1 MEQEDNA
8 SQPPKIMLKCCQDRP
23 VPHAVV
29 EGWKQFLGFP
39 EKAMNSFWG
48 ILRPAL
54 MQPANPKNR
63 QRIESFCGDYG
74 LIEKDVVA
82 ALRGCDFLMR
92 QASALDMDATPFR
105 QDLAALSEGDEQG
118 AEVIL
123 SQYEG
128 AKADLRKQIIQE
140 SLADHGNILV
150 GIDWRVDNV
159 TVSDRGTKLNTTV
172 VLLTLRYRDA
182 NRTERITFQL
192 TTEAMKELKL
202 FCDRFAR

>member
-8 SQPPKIMLKCCQDRP
+8 TRPSEIRLKCCQDRP
-23 VPHAVV
+23 VPQPVV

-54 MQPANPKNR
+54 IQPTNPSNR

-74 LIEKDVVA
+74 LKENDVVA
-82 ALRGCDFLMR
+82 ALRSCDFLMR
-92 QASALDMDATPFR
+92 QAAALDMDATPFR
-105 QDLAALSEGDEQG
+105 QDLATLSEGDEQG

-128 AKADLRKQIIQE
+128 AKADLRKVIIQE
-140 SLADHGNILV
+140 SLADHGNVLV
-150 GIDWRVDNV
+150 GVDWRVDNV
-159 TVSDRGTKLNTTV
+159 TASDRSTKLNTTV

-182 NRTERITFQL
+182 NRTERITLQL
-192 TTEAMKELKL
+192 TPEGMKELKL

>member
-1 MEQEDNA
+1 MEQESNTTR
-8 SQPPKIMLKCCQDRP
+8 PPEIRLKCCQDRP
-23 VPHAVV
+23 VPQPVA

-48 ILRPAL
+48 ILRLAL
-54 MQPANPKNR
+54 IQPANPDNR

-74 LIEKDVVA
+74 LKENNMVA
-82 ALRGCDFLMR
+82 ALRSCDFLMR
-92 QASALDMDATPFR
+92 QAAALDMDATLFR

-118 AEVIL
+118 TEVIL

-128 AKADLRKQIIQE
+128 AKADLRKMIIQE
-140 SLADHGNILV
+140 SLADHGKVLV

-159 TVSDRGTKLNTTV
+159 TASDRGAKLSTTV

-182 NRTERITFQL
+182 NRTERITLQL
-192 TTEAMKELKL
+192 TPEAIKELKL

>member
-1 MEQEDNA
+1 MEQKGNTNR
-8 SQPPKIMLKCCQDRP
+8 SPKIRLKCCQDRP
-23 VPHAVV
+23 VPQPVA

-39 EKAMNSFWG
+39 EKATNNFWG

-54 MQPANPKNR
+54 MQPTNPNNR

-74 LIEKDVVA
+74 LAENDVVA
-82 ALRGCDFLMR
+82 ALQGCDFLMR
-92 QASALDMDATPFR
+92 QAAALDMDARPFR

-140 SLADHGNILV
+140 SLADHGNVLV

-159 TVSDRGTKLNTTV
+159 TASDRGAKLNTTV

-182 NRTERITFQL
+182 NRTERITLQL

>member
-8 SQPPKIMLKCCQDRP
+8 TRPPEIRLKCCQDRP
-23 VPHAVV
+23 VPQPVV
-29 EGWKQFLGFP
+29 EGWKKFLGFP
-39 EKAMNSFWG
+39 EKAMNNFWG

-54 MQPANPKNR
+54 MQPTNPNNR

-74 LIEKDVVA
+74 LKETDVVA
-82 ALRGCDFLMR
+82 ALRGCDFLLR
-92 QASALDMDATPFR
+92 QAAALDMDGAPFR

-123 SQYEG
+123 SQYKG
-128 AKADLRKQIIQE
+128 AKAGLRKVIIQE
-140 SLADHGNILV
+140 SLADHGKVLV
-150 GIDWRVDNV
+150 GIDWRADNV
-159 TVSDRGTKLNTTV
+159 TASDRGTKLDTTV

-182 NRTERITFQL
+182 NRTERITLQL
-192 TTEAMKELKL
+192 TPEAMQELKL

>member
-1 MEQEDNA
+1 MEKEGNA
-8 SQPPKIMLKCCQDRP
+8 TQPPEIRLKCCQDRP
-23 VPHAVV
+23 VPQPVV

-54 MQPANPKNR
+54 MQPANPNNR

-74 LIEKDVVA
+74 LKETDVVA
-82 ALRGCDFLMR
+82 ALRGCDFLLR
-92 QASALDMDATPFR
+92 QAAALDMDAALFR
-105 QDLAALSEGDEQG
+105 QDLATLSEGVEQG

-128 AKADLRKQIIQE
+128 AKADLRKVIIQE
-140 SLADHGNILV
+140 SLADHGNVLV

-159 TVSDRGTKLNTTV
+159 TASDRGTKLNTTV

-182 NRTERITFQL
+182 NRTERITLQL
-192 TTEAMKELKL
+192 TPEAMKELKL
-202 FCDRFAR
+202 FCDRFTR

>member
-1 MEQEDNA
+1 MEQKDNVTR
-8 SQPPKIMLKCCQDRP
+8 PPEIRLKCCQDRP
-23 VPHAVV
+23 IPQPVV

-39 EKAMNSFWG
+39 EKAMNSFWD

-54 MQPANPKNR
+54 IQPANPNNR

-74 LIEKDVVA
+74 LEEKDVVA
-82 ALRGCDFLMR
+82 ALRSCDFLMR
-92 QASALDMDATPFR
+92 QAAALDMDATPFR
-105 QDLAALSEGDEQG
+105 QDLAALSEGDKHG

-123 SQYEG
+123 SQYEEV
-128 AKADLRKQIIQE
+128 KANLRKVIIQE
-140 SLADHGNILV
+140 SLADHGNVLV

-159 TVSDRGTKLNTTV
+159 TTSDRGTKLNTTV

-182 NRTERITFQL
+182 NRTERITLQL
-192 TTEAMKELKL
+192 TPEGMKELKL

>member
-140 SLADHGNILV
+140 SLADHGNVLV

-182 NRTERITFQL
+182 NRTERITLQL

>member
-182 NRTERITFQL
+182 NRTERITLQL

>member
-1 MEQEDNA
+1 MEQEGNA
-8 SQPPKIMLKCCQDRP
+8 TRPPEIRLNCCQNRP
-23 VPHAVV
+23 VPQPVV

-54 MQPANPKNR
+54 MQPANPNNR

-74 LIEKDVVA
+74 LAENNVVA
-82 ALRGCDFLMR
+82 ALRSCDFLMR
-92 QASALDMDATPFR
+92 QAAVLDMDATPFR

-128 AKADLRKQIIQE
+128 AKADLRKVIIQE
-140 SLADHGNILV
+140 SLADHGKVLV
-150 GIDWRVDNV
+150 GIDWRADNV
-159 TVSDRGTKLNTTV
+159 TASDRGANLSTTV

-182 NRTERITFQL
+182 NRTERITLQL
-192 TTEAMKELKL
+192 TPEAMKELKL
-202 FCDRFAR
+202 FCDRFAP

>member
-1 MEQEDNA
+1 MEKEDNA
-8 SQPPKIMLKCCQDRP
+8 ARPPEIRLKCCQDRP
-23 VPHAVV
+23 VPEAVV

-39 EKAMNSFWG
+39 EKAINNFWS

-54 MQPANPKNR
+54 MQTANPNNR

-74 LIEKDVVA
+74 LKETDVVA
-82 ALRGCDFLMR
+82 ALRSCDFLMR
-92 QASALDMDATPFR
+92 QAAALDMDAAPFR
-105 QDLAALSEGDEQG
+105 QDLATLSEGDEQG
-118 AEVIL
+118 AEVIF

-128 AKADLRKQIIQE
+128 AKAGLRKVIIQE
-140 SLADHGNILV
+140 SLADHGNVLV

-159 TVSDRGTKLNTTV
+159 TASDRGTKLDTTV

-182 NRTERITFQL
+182 NRTERITLQL
-192 TTEAMKELKL
+192 TPEGMKELKL

>member
-1 MEQEDNA
+1 MEQESSA
-8 SQPPKIMLKCCQDRP
+8 TRPPEIGLKCCQDRLA
-23 VPHAVV
+23 PHAVV

-54 MQPANPKNR
+54 IQPANPSNK
-63 QRIESFCGDYG
+63 QRIESFCNDYG
-74 LIEKDVVA
+74 LKEKDVVA
-82 ALRGCDFLMR
+82 ALRSCDFLMR
-92 QASALDMDATPFR
+92 QAAALDMDAVPFR

-123 SQYEG
+123 SQYEE

-140 SLADHGNILV
+140 SLADHGNVLV
-150 GIDWRVDNV
+150 GIDWRVENV
-159 TVSDRGTKLNTTV
+159 TASDRGTKLNTTV

-182 NRTERITFQL
+182 NQTERITLQL
-192 TTEAMKELKL
+192 TLEAMKELKR
-202 FCDRFAR
+202 FCDRFAP